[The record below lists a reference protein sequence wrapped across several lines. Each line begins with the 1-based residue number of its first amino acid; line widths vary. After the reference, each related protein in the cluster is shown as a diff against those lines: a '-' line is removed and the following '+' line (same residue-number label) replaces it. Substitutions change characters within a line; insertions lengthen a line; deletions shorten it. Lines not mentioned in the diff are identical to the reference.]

1 MRHYALLLT
10 LAFLK
15 MALNKKVHFR
25 DCCGLLACQLNGK
38 KYSFGIFLEK
48 SKINEYLYNNTYSS
62 KVGLNHFSYIFRI
75 SSSVL
80 ICGIFFVHVLFGHLH
95 ME

>member
-48 SKINEYLYNNTYSS
+48 SKIN
-62 KVGLNHFSYIFRI
+62 V
-75 SSSVL
+75 SV
-80 ICGIFFVHVLFGHLH
+80 
-95 ME
+95 

>member
-38 KYSFGIFLEK
+38 KCSFGIFLQK
-48 SKINEYLYNNTYSS
+48 SNININ
-62 KVGLNHFSYIFRI
+62 ICIMR
-75 SSSVL
+75 L
-80 ICGIFFVHVLFGHLH
+80 IPQKLV
-95 ME
+95 